1 MGKQYLHLTQ
11 SILLL
16 VFSWGCETGSSSGT
30 GANTS
35 TGTSTS
41 TGTNTSTTT
50 VNCKVPA
57 SCGGAVDGTWQID
70 STCVVGDVAAVVGAK
85 LGLPP
90 ACNDAYQSGTTSA
103 TGTLSFAGG
112 NKSDN
117 VTTTTNLVA
126 EITSACASAAIGTTM
141 TLSAAL
147 CPLLQTYLADPTAGT
162 SATCTFTGA
171 NCNCTVVQQTT
182 STAQAAYS
190 MAGNSLTFT
199 NGDNPI
205 DYCVAG
211 TSMTASQASTDLN
224 GLTFVYT
231 LHKV

>member
-1 MGKQYLHLTQ
+1 MGMQYPQLIQ

-16 VFSWGCETGSSSGT
+16 VFSWGCETGATSGT
-30 GANTS
+30 GTN
-35 TGTSTS
+35 TGT
-41 TGTNTSTTT
+41 GTDTSTTT

-90 ACNDAYQSGTTSA
+90 ACNDAYKSGTTSS

-112 NKSDN
+112 NKTDN

-126 EITSACASAAIGTTM
+126 KITSACASAAIGTPM

-147 CPLLQTYLADPTAGT
+147 CPLLQTALTDPSTGT
-162 SATCTFTGA
+162 TATCTFAGA
-171 NCNCTVVQQTT
+171 NCNCTVVRQTT

-190 MAGNSLTFT
+190 MLGNSLTFT
-199 NGDNPI
+199 NGDNPM
-205 DYCVAG
+205 DYCVTG

-224 GLTFVYT
+224 GLTLVYT